1 MCAIIMYV
9 INYCIRRAFI
19 MKLVYE
25 KIEIEIQE
33 IDNEDIITTSTPT
46 PVEHTVNENIYFDFF
61 DLE

>member
-1 MCAIIMYV
+1 
-9 INYCIRRAFI
+9 
-19 MKLVYE
+19 MKLAYE

-46 PVEHTVNENIYFDFF
+46 PVEHTENENIYFDFF

>member
-1 MCAIIMYV
+1 
-9 INYCIRRAFI
+9 
-19 MKLVYE
+19 MKLAYE

-46 PVEHTVNENIYFDFF
+46 LVKHTVNENIYFDFS

>member
-1 MCAIIMYV
+1 
-9 INYCIRRAFI
+9 
-19 MKLVYE
+19 MKLAYK

-61 DLE
+61 DVE